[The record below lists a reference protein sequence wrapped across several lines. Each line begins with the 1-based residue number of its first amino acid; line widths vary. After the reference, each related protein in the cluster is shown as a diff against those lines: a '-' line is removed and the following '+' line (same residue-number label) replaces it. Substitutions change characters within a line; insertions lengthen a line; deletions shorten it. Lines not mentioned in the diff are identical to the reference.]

1 MAYQNREKKGG
12 MGKLVLHFT
21 EKEDN
26 LNKKRKRLY
35 RVLAPHL
42 TDSVKPLQ
50 NRNTNHILFTQ
61 ARVG

>member
-1 MAYQNREKKGG
+1 

-21 EKEDN
+21 EEEDN

-42 TDSVKPLQ
+42 TGSVKPLQ

-61 ARVG
+61 